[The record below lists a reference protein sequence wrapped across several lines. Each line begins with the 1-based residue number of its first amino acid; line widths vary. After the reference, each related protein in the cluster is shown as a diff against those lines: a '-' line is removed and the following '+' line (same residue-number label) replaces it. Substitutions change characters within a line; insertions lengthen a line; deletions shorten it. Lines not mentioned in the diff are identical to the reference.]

1 MELTMQIQRDA
12 VLLRIL
18 FGEDDKVGNRPLY
31 EAIVLKAR
39 EMQLSGATVLR
50 GHAGFGHSSRIHTT
64 KILRL
69 SQDLPVVVEI
79 VDTQEKI
86 DTFLPVLDGMMTSG
100 LVTIEKVQVLQYG
113 KDSVRA

>member
-1 MELTMQIQRDA
+1 MQIPRDA
-12 VLLRIL
+12 VLLRIF
-18 FGEDDKVGNRPLY
+18 FGEDDKFEGLPLY

-39 EMQLSGATVLR
+39 EMHLGGATMLR

-69 SQDLPVVVEI
+69 SQDLPIIVEI
-79 VDTQEKI
+79 VDSKENI
-86 DTFLPVLDGMMTSG
+86 DTFLPVLDGMMSAGG

-113 KDSVRA
+113 TDKTGR

>member
-1 MELTMQIQRDA
+1 MQIPRDA
-12 VLLRIL
+12 VLLRI
-18 FGEDDKVGNRPLY
+18 FCGEDDKFQHRPLY

-39 EMQLSGATVLR
+39 EMQLGGATALR
-50 GHAGFGHSSRIHTT
+50 GPLGFGRSSHIHTT

-79 VDTQEKI
+79 VDSRDKI
-86 DTFLPVLDGMMTSG
+86 DAFLPVLDQMMPGG

-113 KDSVRA
+113 DMKPKR